1 MALYRGEDTVTVRE
15 HHHRHIFINGFKN
28 KNNALPFY
36 GSNLISGQLPQTID
50 TNSIATK
57 YHKQLHMLFELC
69 CVVFSYVLSCVVF
82 CLAMSSQYCF
92 FFFLFP
98 VRGKAKR
105 LESIQKDL
113 ATIKEDH
120 IYSWGPNLI
129 GRHSATSN
137 DQNVSWTK
145 ASYCILDDWA
155 DPFMILFRMLV
166 MVLN

>member
-92 FFFLFP
+92 FFFFHFLLEEKQ
-98 VRGKAKR
+98 RGWSLSKGTWPQSRRIIFTHEA
-105 LESIQKDL
+105 
-113 ATIKEDH
+113 
-120 IYSWGPNLI
+120 LI
-129 GRHSATSN
+129 
-137 DQNVSWTK
+137 
-145 ASYCILDDWA
+145 
-155 DPFMILFRMLV
+155 
-166 MVLN
+166 